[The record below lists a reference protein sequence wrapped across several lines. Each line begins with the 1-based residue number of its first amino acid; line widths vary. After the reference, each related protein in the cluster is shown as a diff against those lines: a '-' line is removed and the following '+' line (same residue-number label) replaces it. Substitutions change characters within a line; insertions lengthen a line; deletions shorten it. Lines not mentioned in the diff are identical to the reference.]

1 MNDRTPAQIDNA
13 LDRSEQILAQQS
25 IALDRLTLL
34 VEQIGERT
42 NARLTQHDQELDDQ
56 DERTERLEKI
66 LLDSETRHQ
75 AQEAQLA
82 ELRESRV
89 DMKSMLD
96 ILLRRSIGETNT

>member
-42 NARLTQHDQELDDQ
+42 NARLTQHDHELDDQ
-56 DERTERLEKI
+56 DERTERLENI
-66 LLDSETRHQ
+66 LLAHEGQMT
-75 AQEAQLA
+75 
-82 ELRESRV
+82 ELRESRA

-96 ILLRRSIGETNT
+96 ILLRRSIGETNE